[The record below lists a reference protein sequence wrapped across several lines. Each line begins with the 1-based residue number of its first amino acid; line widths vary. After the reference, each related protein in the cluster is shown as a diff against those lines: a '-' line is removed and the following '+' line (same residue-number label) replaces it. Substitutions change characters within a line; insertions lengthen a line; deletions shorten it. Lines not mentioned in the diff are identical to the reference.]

1 MRVIQDKDSK
11 LMEQE
16 QEFQDEFQKISQD
29 RNNLQEQN
37 NQMKYLMSKLKS

>member
-1 MRVIQDKDSK
+1 MRVIQDKDAK
-11 LMEQE
+11 LMVQE

-37 NQMKYLMSKLKS
+37 NQMNYLMSKLKS